1 MYSFRIYFN
10 KILKMSI
17 VTIVL
22 LLCSSLVCTT
32 KASAGEMTEASKS
45 LRFWDNGFYYEII
58 DTNNKEVKLLDAVSE
73 DCILTD
79 KSSGIRYCYVPE
91 TVNYKNKIY
100 KVTRLGS
107 GCLRAVDCEVRMS
120 NNINS
125 IEAKVFGR
133 DITAIY
139 MSDFITELPKK
150 IFCDGQNT
158 PNLSYIK
165 LPEKLISIPAK
176 AFYDCTKMSG
186 IVIPKGLKKV
196 GTKAFR
202 KNVKVVYL
210 EGKVPENINK
220 ISGLMKNTIFYVN
233 ERYYEDLK
241 TVLKTRIENGAATVR
256 AYSKGS
262 NGNWRSIL
270 VNPWNYL
277 SPDFKPKLAD
287 FYGGKIDA
295 RVFDIAE
302 SMFKAAKNDGIN
314 LELSSGYRSKE
325 TQTGLYEKK
334 VKSYT
339 DIGYSRS
346 AAEVKA
352 ATITARPDTSE
363 HQTGLALD
371 ILSDEY
377 RSMTARFA
385 ETKAYSWLCKNAY
398 KYGFIMRYPEDK
410 LDITGVIFEPW
421 HWRYVGVD
429 IALEMRNKDICY
441 EEWYQYQSTLQQ

>member
-1 MYSFRIYFN
+1 MFSLKIYCHRIIRTG
-10 KILKMSI
+10 ILIIS
-17 VTIVL
+17 L
-22 LLCSSLVCTT
+22 LLCIMLIAATEIF
-32 KASAGEMTEASKS
+32 AGELADTAEAS
-45 LRFWDNGFYYEII
+45 RFRDNGFYYEII
-58 DTNNKEVKLLDAVSE
+58 DVKNKEVKLLDTSSE

-79 KSSGIRYCYVPE
+79 ENSGVRYCYIPE
-91 TVNYKNKIY
+91 TVKYKNKTY

-107 GCLRAVDCEVRMS
+107 GCLQDVDCEVRMS

-125 IEAKVFGR
+125 IETKAFSR

-139 MSDFITELPKK
+139 MSDAITELPKK
-150 IFCDGQNT
+150 LFCDGENT

-165 LPEKLISIPAK
+165 LPDKLESIPRK
-176 AFYDCTKMSG
+176 AFYECTKLSG
-186 IVIPKGLKKV
+186 IVLPKGLKTV

-233 ERYYEDLK
+233 ERYCEDLTK
-241 TVLKTRIENGAATVR
+241 ILKTRIENGAATVR
-256 AYSKGS
+256 TYSKGS

-277 SPDFKPKLAD
+277 SSDFKPKLAD
-287 FYGGKIDA
+287 FYGGKIDT
-295 RVFDIAE
+295 RVFDIANY
-302 SMFKAAKNDGIN
+302 MFKDAKKDGIN
-314 LELSSGYRSKE
+314 LELNSGYRSKE
-325 TQTGLYEKK
+325 TQTRLYEKK

-346 AAEVKA
+346 AAEAKA

-377 RSMTARFA
+377 RSMAAHFA
-385 ETKAYSWLCKNAY
+385 GTKAYSWLSKNAY

-429 IALEMRNKDICY
+429 IALEMHNKDICF
-441 EEWYQYQSTLQQ
+441 EQWCQYQNALQ